1 MNKKISK
8 SQKLVYV
15 IHKHWASHLHYD
27 LRLEEHGVLKSYA
40 LPKGPP
46 EKAGEKRLAVE
57 VEDHPLSYAA
67 FEGIIPEGQYG
78 AGRVEIWDQGRY
90 RILGENQRMKEMIIY
105 GQKLNG
111 VYTLLKLED
120 KQKQKQNL
128 WLFFRNKDQSK
139 SDEEVE

>member
-1 MNKKISK
+1 VNKKISK

>member
-1 MNKKISK
+1 
-8 SQKLVYV
+8 LVYV

>member
-1 MNKKISK
+1 M
-8 SQKLVYV
+8 VYV